1 MIEQSREPLAVLLV
15 DDSEEFLTAASR
27 WIAARTTLRLAGTA
41 RNGAEALDW
50 LARSRASLVLMDCF
64 MPVLDGFE
72 TTRRIK
78 SSEGAPWVVLFSVHE
93 GSAMEQ
99 EAWAAGA
106 DAFLAKSDF
115 ASRLPDLV
123 RGLVAP
129 ARPARASRPAARVPE
144 GRAERR
150 GDGEG
155 FFRLALDGL
164 SARLRGW
171 THEGGNV

>member
-1 MIEQSREPLAVLLV
+1 MLLV

-27 WIAARTTLRLAGTA
+27 WIAARTTLRVAGTA
-41 RNGAEALDW
+41 RNGFEALEW

-64 MPVLDGFE
+64 MPALDGFE

-78 SSEGAPWVVLFSVHE
+78 SSEGAPWVVLFSVHD

-106 DAFLAKSDF
+106 DAFFAKSDF

-123 RGLVAP
+123 RGLADP
-129 ARPARASRPAARVPE
+129 ARPSRATRPAASLPE

-150 GDGEG
+150 AEEEG
-155 FFRLALDGL
+155 FFRFVLDGL
-164 SARLRGW
+164 SARLRPW